1 MASTPWEDSVLHGE
15 LPLELE
21 LELPLELE
29 LGLRLG
35 CAGRVGQIPAAGGHV
50 PPSVED
56 AGQ

>member
-1 MASTPWEDSVLHGE
+1 MASTPWEDSGLHG
-15 LPLELE
+15 
-21 LELPLELE
+21 ELE
-29 LGLRLG
+29 LGLGLGLG